1 MQSLKHTAMR
11 LYSTVPKSQL
21 PDIITKQ
28 NSLHVSLILHNP
40 NKKDFVNLH
49 KLLFDSTKIY
59 ENKLYYVLDSSKFI
73 HYSTSFFIKH
83 IVMDEA
89 TIQKH
94 VATVLASKNSFSKLE
109 ITTVTEN
116 KDATDKGFM
125 VVVDVTAT
133 NNADLTNKIIFLLN
147 ELNIPNVNYN
157 SVVYKTQDFKF

>member
-59 ENKLYYVLDSSKFI
+59 ENKLYYVLDSSKYI
-73 HYSTSFFIKH
+73 HYSSCR
-83 IVMDEA
+83 
-89 TIQKH
+89 
-94 VATVLASKNSFSKLE
+94 LE
-109 ITTVTEN
+109 NIILTKILT
-116 KDATDKGFM
+116 DA
-125 VVVDVTAT
+125 
-133 NNADLTNKIIFLLN
+133 
-147 ELNIPNVNYN
+147 EYEE
-157 SVVYKTQDFKF
+157 KTFQEYTHRK